1 LAGSIQAV
9 GVKSLEAKK
18 KMKGLTSPLWPIHF
32 KPLPDELLSSW
43 LVRLAHSH
51 GLKVQTFCNL
61 IFGNRLQVW
70 NRDID
75 RLAPEWLISELSDRT
90 GASIEQVM
98 DTTLQ
103 SYQGVLYH
111 RHRASGTL
119 SWIQSLK
126 LHHRKFEG
134 FGLQFCPECL
144 AQDEEPY
151 FRKSWRVAFNTV
163 CTIHNCMLHDRCPN
177 CGQGAAFHR
186 NDMRHTEY
194 VSTVSLRECHHC
206 GFDLSKS
213 PSIRANHASNDV
225 SKFLSNLSQKLSE
238 QSLGQTEIDNLLVMH
253 HFAKLIFTRNSTVK
267 LYSYLC
273 DVMGID
279 EIALDTKSDIEG
291 ADAETRHHVLQVMA
305 YLMLD
310 MERRLRRAI
319 AAKRVRY
326 NHLQKDFN
334 GMPRWYEQL
343 IQVITVKPHHFN
355 R

>member
-1 LAGSIQAV
+1 
-9 GVKSLEAKK
+9 
-18 KMKGLTSPLWPIHF
+18 MKGFTSPLWPIHF

-75 RLAPEWLISELSDRT
+75 RLAPEWLVTELSDRAGT
-90 GASIEQVM
+90 SIEQALA
-98 DTTLQ
+98 TTLQ
-103 SYQGVLYH
+103 SYQGIVYH

-134 FGLQFCPECL
+134 FGLQFCPKCL
-144 AQDEEPY
+144 SSDEEPY
-151 FRKSWRVAFNTV
+151 FRKSWRVAFNTI
-163 CTIHNCMLHDRCPN
+163 CTAHNCMLHDRCPY
-177 CGQGAAFHR
+177 CGYGVAFHR
-186 NDMRHTEY
+186 NDMRHAEY

-213 PSIRANHASNDV
+213 QSMPLKYESRDIGN
-225 SKFLSNLSQKLSE
+225 FLSNLSQKLLHG
-238 QSLGQTEIDNLLVMH
+238 SLDQTEINSLLVMH

-273 DVMGID
+273 NVMGID

-291 ADAETRHHVLQVMA
+291 VDTETRHHVLQVVA
-305 YLMLD
+305 YLMANF
-310 MERRLRRAI
+310 EPILRRAI
-319 AAKRVRY
+319 TEKAVRY
-326 NHLQKDFN
+326 NHLKKDFVD
-334 GMPRWYEQL
+334 MPSNYREALEKFSNWRL
-343 IQVITVKPHHFN
+343 IQDLNEIH
-355 R
+355 

>member
-1 LAGSIQAV
+1 L
-9 GVKSLEAKK
+9 
-18 KMKGLTSPLWPIHF
+18 KGLTSPLWPIHF

-75 RLAPEWLISELSDRT
+75 RLAPEWLITELADST
-90 GASIEQVM
+90 GATIEQVM

-103 SYQGVLYH
+103 SYKGIVYH
-111 RHRASGTL
+111 CHRASGTL
-119 SWIQSLK
+119 SWIQSLR

-134 FGLQFCPECL
+134 FGLQFCPKCL
-144 AQDEEPY
+144 AKDKEPY

-163 CTIHNCMLHDRCPN
+163 CTTHNCMLHDRCPH
-177 CGQGAAFHR
+177 CGQGVAFHR

-194 VSTVSLRECHHC
+194 MATISLKECHYC
-206 GFDLSKS
+206 GFALSKS
-213 PSIRANHASNDV
+213 QSIRPSYTNRDIGIFLGNH
-225 SKFLSNLSQKLSE
+225 SKKLLE
-238 QSLGQTEIDNLLVMH
+238 DALGQAEIDNLLVMH
-253 HFAKLIFTRNSTVK
+253 HFAKLMFTKNSTVK

-279 EIALDTKSDIEG
+279 EIALETKSDIEG
-291 ADAETRHHVLQVMA
+291 ADAETRHHVLQIIA

-310 MERRLRRAI
+310 LEPRLRRSI
-319 AAKRVRY
+319 AAKGVRY
-326 NHLQKDFN
+326 SHLKKDFDD
-334 GMPRWYEQL
+334 MPGWYESL
-343 IQVITVKPHHFN
+343 ITGFSIGVFSGSQKSLNHHTN
-355 R
+355 

>member
-1 LAGSIQAV
+1 MNVISD
-9 GVKSLEAKK
+9 
-18 KMKGLTSPLWPIHF
+18 LTSPLWPIHF

-61 IFGNRLQVW
+61 IFGNRFQVW

-75 RLAPEWLISELSDRT
+75 RLAPKWLISELSERT
-90 GASIEQVM
+90 GATLPQLM

-103 SYQGVLYH
+103 SYQGIVYH

-144 AQDEEPY
+144 ASDAEPY
-151 FRKSWRVAFNTV
+151 FRKSWRVAFNTI
-163 CTIHNCMLHDRCPN
+163 CTAHNCILHDRCPD
-177 CGQGAAFHR
+177 CGYGVAFHR
-186 NDMRHTEY
+186 NDMRHAEY
-194 VSTVSLRECHHC
+194 VATIALKECHHC

-213 PSIRANHASNDV
+213 PTIRPSYV
-225 SKFLSNLSQKLSE
+225 SRDIGIFLGNLSQNLLDETLS
-238 QSLGQTEIDNLLVMH
+238 QAEIDNLLVMH
-253 HFAKLIFTRNSTVK
+253 HFAKLMFTKNSTVK

-273 DVMGID
+273 DVMGVNKIPL
-279 EIALDTKSDIEG
+279 ITKDDIEG
-291 ADAETRHHVLQVMA
+291 VDVETRHHVLQVIA

-310 MERRLRRAI
+310 LGPRLRVAI
-319 AAKRVRY
+319 AVKGVRY
-326 NHLQKDFN
+326 NHLKKDFN
-334 GMPRWYEQL
+334 EMPKCYADL
-343 IQVITVKPHHFN
+343 IERFSIKELSFHYLNSSTYDLIT
-355 R
+355 

>member
-1 LAGSIQAV
+1 
-9 GVKSLEAKK
+9 
-18 KMKGLTSPLWPIHF
+18 MKEFTSPLWPIHF

-75 RLAPEWLISELSDRT
+75 RLAPEWLITELSDRT
-90 GASIEQVM
+90 GTDMGQVIA
-98 DTTLQ
+98 TTLQ
-103 SYQGVLYH
+103 SYQGVIYH
-111 RHRASGTL
+111 RYRASGTL

-151 FRKSWRVAFNTV
+151 FRKAWRVAFNTI
-163 CTIHNCMLHDRCPN
+163 CTAHNCILHDRCPD
-177 CGQGAAFHR
+177 CGYGVAFHR
-186 NDMRHTEY
+186 NDMRHAEY
-194 VSTVSLRECHHC
+194 VATIALKECHHC

-213 PSIRANHASNDV
+213 PTIRPSYV
-225 SKFLSNLSQKLSE
+225 SRDIGIFLGNLSQKLLDETLS
-238 QSLGQTEIDNLLVMH
+238 QAEIDNLLVMH
-253 HFAKLIFTRNSTVK
+253 HFAKLMFTKNSTVK

-273 DVMGID
+273 DVMGVNKIPL
-279 EIALDTKSDIEG
+279 ITKDDIEG
-291 ADAETRHHVLQVMA
+291 VDVETRHHVLQVIA

-310 MERRLRRAI
+310 LGPRLRVAI
-319 AAKRVRY
+319 AVKGLRY
-326 NHLQKDFN
+326 NHLKKDFN
-334 GMPRWYEQL
+334 EMPKCYADL
-343 IQVITVKPHHFN
+343 IERFSIKELSLHYLNSSTYDLN
-355 R
+355 T